1 MTQYVRRRQLG
12 DTCPG
17 CLKYFSLPQFDPRT
31 DTKLSD
37 PHCKEKGV
45 IRYRDIYCPYKLP
58 DNVKVSYVQLR
69 HRDLCGRSEMHLE
82 RAKEAPSL
90 VHPTMKKYYIFSRH
104 ETRID
109 HRYTGYFDL
118 ETFNTELHPMCL
130 ECAELTQVTS
140 NKSIKEVSSILFS
153 SFIFS

>member
-1 MTQYVRRRQLG
+1 
-12 DTCPG
+12 
-17 CLKYFSLPQFDPRT
+17 
-31 DTKLSD
+31 
-37 PHCKEKGV
+37 
-45 IRYRDIYCPYKLP
+45 
-58 DNVKVSYVQLR
+58 
-69 HRDLCGRSEMHLE
+69 MHLE

-90 VHPTMKKYYIFSRH
+90 VQPSMKKYYIFSKH

-130 ECAELTQVTS
+130 ECAELTQITS